1 MKDLMILVAAI
12 AVGTGVWIGIKRL
25 MVNKNVWI
33 ARAIAGVATFF
44 AFFITIGI
52 FADKPEKQPNQKAEV
67 TYQSEV
73 KADLPISD
81 QSTQPVNETAEHPVR
96 IAAYTI
102 TADER
107 KRNTKRSVEVLLD
120 ERISK
125 DALTIVANK
134 IKADEPETF
143 ERTFIG
149 YRIKGVSDSSF
160 WATSHFDPD
169 LDVKIHGITADGY
182 ASIME
187 SDETV
192 PGKKIGVWLSDNGPD
207 EKIIAYASNGKNYI
221 KFIRA
226 PGLGSDEYQYSSKK
240 EGGKTKFIEVD
251 GNGREFFAINESGDL
266 EFWGERGNY
275 YTAPKF
281 EKPKAAS

>member
-1 MKDLMILVAAI
+1 MYVLAKTCLVLILASLVSGCGESENPKTEQSNTP
-12 AVGTGVWIGIKRL
+12 AVEQSPQSS
-25 MVNKNVWI
+25 NQ
-33 ARAIAGVATFF
+33 AT
-44 AFFITIGI
+44 
-52 FADKPEKQPNQKAEV
+52 E
-67 TYQSEV
+67 
-73 KADLPISD
+73 
-81 QSTQPVNETAEHPVR
+81 QSTS

-143 ERTFIG
+143 ERTFIA
-149 YRIKGVSDSSF
+149 YRIKGVSDSSY

-182 ASIME
+182 ASILE

-207 EKIIAYASNGKNYI
+207 EKIIAYTSNGKNYI

-281 EKPKAAS
+281 EKPKAAD